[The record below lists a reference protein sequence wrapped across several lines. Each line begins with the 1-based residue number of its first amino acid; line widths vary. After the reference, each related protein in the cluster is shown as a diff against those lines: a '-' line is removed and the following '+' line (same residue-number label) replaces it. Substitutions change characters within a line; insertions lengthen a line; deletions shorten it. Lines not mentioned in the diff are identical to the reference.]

1 MRVRIINEKAQ
12 FEITVKSFKEAKE
25 IALKN
30 GLTAVKI
37 YRIDPKTGE
46 KIKKGGKDNDQR

>member
-1 MRVRIINEKAQ
+1 MRVRIINEKSK

-25 IALKN
+25 IALKA

-46 KIKKGGKDNDQR
+46 KIKKGER